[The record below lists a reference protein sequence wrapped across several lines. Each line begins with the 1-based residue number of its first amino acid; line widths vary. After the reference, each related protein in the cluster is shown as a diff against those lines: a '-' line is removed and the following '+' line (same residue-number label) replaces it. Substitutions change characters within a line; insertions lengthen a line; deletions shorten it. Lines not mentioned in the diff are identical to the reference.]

1 MNKKKQIVFKYFD
14 MIFSGYKKR
23 GRRPFRMPYPHVLY
37 EYMNDDGIVAFEYNT
52 FSKFLKFNED
62 DFYTAQKMFSID
74 MEEMEDICQ
83 DYIADKFN
91 EPMLSKKMFLIRK
104 LNF

>member
-1 MNKKKQIVFKYFD
+1 
-14 MIFSGYKKR
+14 MIFPGYKKR
-23 GRRPFRMPYPHVLY
+23 GCRPVTMSSPYVLF
-37 EYMNDDGIVAFEYNT
+37 EYKNDDGRVAFDYNT
-52 FSKFLKFNED
+52 YSKFLKFNED
-62 DFYTAQKMFSID
+62 DFYTAQKMFGID

-104 LNF
+104 LNR

>member
-1 MNKKKQIVFKYFD
+1 
-14 MIFSGYKKR
+14 MIFPGYKKR
-23 GRRPFRMPYPHVLY
+23 GCRPVTMSSPYVLF
-37 EYMNDDGIVAFEYNT
+37 EYMNGNGIVAFEYNT

-62 DFYTAQKMFSID
+62 DFYTAQKMFGID